1 MHCNRCDKYVVI
13 FEHGATLVLCG
24 FAAGGCKTHC
34 AGCTMIIS
42 GLQKPQK
49 SKLREEAVGEGGS
62 SERKRGREQVA
73 QTRGRPEKKHQRE
86 AVLIDW
92 FAQWLRRAN
101 YWIILLLI
109 HSFICWF
116 IHSLIGS
123 FIEFIPSFIHWLT
136 WSLIHALI
144 PSLFGSPIHWSIGW
158 VAHSLIHW
166 LVRIHWFIHSLL
178 HPFLKEAHWFTSSL
192 THQFTHALIQWFLR
206 SLVQTM
212 N

>member
-1 MHCNRCDKYVVI
+1 MHCNRCDKYMVI

-73 QTRGRPEKKHQRE
+73 QTRGRPEKKYQRE

-109 HSFICWF
+109 HSFIHLF
-116 IHSLIGS
+116 VG
-123 FIEFIPSFIHWLT
+123 SFIHWLVH
-136 WSLIHALI
+136 SLSSFLH
-144 PSLFGSPIHWSIGW
+144 LFIGW
-158 VAHSLIHW
+158 LDHWFMHWFLHSL
-166 LVRIHWFIHSLL
+166 V
-178 HPFLKEAHWFTSSL
+178 HPF
-192 THQFTHALIQWFLR
+192 ID
-206 SLVQTM
+206 SLVESHIH
-212 N
+212 